1 MEGGCLMRR
10 TPRTALVAIPFI
22 CLLALLLF
30 QTAHRQAPAVSRA
43 ARSGHVTIEPGLPL
57 RIDLSVRED
66 HAGPGDPASV
76 EAVIDAADDLREVS
90 LKWIFPDGVQ
100 QDATAES
107 SPAAMHLRSGDR
119 RVLRVPVRAARQA
132 DLPIRIEASFQVPD
146 GRTFR
151 TEQGVMWR
159 RGPKQPEGQHHADA
173 FEVMGAPVSEP
184 LP

>member
-1 MEGGCLMRR
+1 MRR
-10 TPRTALVAIPFI
+10 TPRTALVAIPFV
-22 CLLALLLF
+22 CLLVLLLF
-30 QTAHRQAPAVSRA
+30 QIALPQAPVVSRA
-43 ARSGHVTIEPGLPL
+43 AHSSHATVEPGLPL

-66 HAGPGDPASV
+66 HAGPGDPASL

-90 LKWIFPDGVQ
+90 LKWIFPEGVEQ
-100 QDATAES
+100 EGTGES
-107 SPAAMHLRSGDR
+107 SPAAMHLRSGER
-119 RVLRVPVRAARQA
+119 RVLQVPVRASRQA

-151 TEQGVMWR
+151 TEQGVLWR
-159 RGPKQPEGQHHADA
+159 RGRKQPEGQHHAGA